1 MEKDRLL
8 LSALR
13 AVAAAVNRRDPYTS
27 GHSERVAEY
36 CDSVA
41 RSLQLSDD
49 HRYFLSL
56 SAWLHDLGIL
66 STPRYI
72 LRKPSALLHEEM
84 EEVRVHPIKGA
95 EMFAVET
102 GLAEVASAIRHHHE
116 RFDGTGYPDGLA
128 GEAIPL
134 FSRIILVADAYEAM
148 THDRAYRRAVSH
160 SEALDRLREGAGTQ
174 FDPAIVESFVAAIEQ
189 DKGK

>member
-41 RSLQLSDD
+41 RSLKLSDD

-72 LRKPSALLHEEM
+72 LRKPSIDRDRARVRPVRT
-84 EEVRVHPIKGA
+84 EVRDS
-95 EMFAVET
+95 FANA
-102 GLAEVASAIRHHHE
+102 GNLRGSE
-116 RFDGTGYPDGLA
+116 RDVICD
-128 GEAIPL
+128 
-134 FSRIILVADAYEAM
+134 SRN
-148 THDRAYRRAVSH
+148 
-160 SEALDRLREGAGTQ
+160 
-174 FDPAIVESFVAAIEQ
+174 
-189 DKGK
+189 

>member
-13 AVAAAVNRRDPYTS
+13 SVASAVNRRDPYTS

-36 CDSVA
+36 CERVA
-41 RSLQLSDD
+41 TSLQLSDD

-56 SAWLHDLGIL
+56 SAWAHDLGIL

-84 EEVRVHPIKGA
+84 EEHSSLWLLFVCCLK
-95 EMFAVET
+95 AV
-102 GLAEVASAIRHHHE
+102 L
-116 RFDGTGYPDGLA
+116 P
-128 GEAIPL
+128 
-134 FSRIILVADAYEAM
+134 
-148 THDRAYRRAVSH
+148 
-160 SEALDRLREGAGTQ
+160 
-174 FDPAIVESFVAAIEQ
+174 
-189 DKGK
+189 